1 MSLKGV
7 SNKEVRKRDQK
18 QKKQQKRQNLPAV

>member
-1 MSLKGV
+1 MNLKGV

-18 QKKQQKRQNLPAV
+18 QKKQQKRHNLPAE